1 MMLRISALVIFLLGG
16 MGVLLHSGLIPKKHI
31 HAGFFCYYTNLS
43 NALVVL
49 YELLLGVSGHRP
61 AGWLFRFLSA
71 PGTALTVTL
80 CIFVTHLVFHW
91 VLVPTARKY
100 GEEGL
105 KALGAGTFSN
115 VWVHYLTPLMVVAQ
129 WLLWQDKTGLG
140 LRHAVSW
147 LVLPLTYFAFAM
159 LRARTGKPIGK
170 TNDLYP
176 YPFLD
181 YPRLGAKK
189 FWLYIAGMM
198 AVFLVLGCLLVGAAH
213 LLVR

>member
-1 MMLRISALVIFLLGG
+1 MMLRLSALVIFLLGG
-16 MGVLLHSGLIPKKHI
+16 MGLLFHSGLIPKKHI

-43 NALVVL
+43 NILAVL
-49 YELLLGVSGHRP
+49 YELVLGASGHDP
-61 AGWLFRFLSA
+61 EGLVYRFLSA

-80 CIFVTHLVFHW
+80 CIFVTHLIFHW
-91 VLVPTARKY
+91 VLVPTAKKY

-105 KALGAGTFSN
+105 RVLGAGTFGN

-140 LRHAVSW
+140 LRHAVYW
-147 LVLPLTYFAFAM
+147 LALPMAYFAFAM

-181 YPRLGAKK
+181 YPRLGAKR
-189 FWLYIAGMM
+189 FWLTFTAILSAF
-198 AVFLVLGCLLVGAAH
+198 FLLGCLLVGAGR
-213 LLVR
+213 LLA